1 MITNEFDEILIEY
14 RRVFPGSPFLET
26 WIPRQKFLRA
36 DFDGA
41 GSISISREDRGVY
54 GVALGPN
61 PLIGEDWKSFSIES
75 ASINQVPET
84 FILHDEW
91 DCHWAP
97 TIDGEI
103 DLNKNV
109 SDADI
114 DAFLRTNAPKS
125 SVYPGNK
132 EIVQWVHILEET
144 RLVAVA
150 ALCRWE
156 SGKVVISSV
165 ATDSGLRGKGLGK
178 ELMRRTLIA
187 GHKLGEKSLSLGV
200 MHQNES
206 AQRLYSAMGFK
217 KMHNF
222 SYFERR

>member
-1 MITNEFDEILIEY
+1 MIQRDFNEVLTEY
-14 RRVFPGSPFLET
+14 RNFFPDSPFLET

-36 DFDGA
+36 EVDRA

-61 PLIGEDWKSFSIES
+61 PIIGEDWKSFSIES
-75 ASINQVPET
+75 QSIHLVPET
-84 FILHDEW
+84 YVLHDEW
-91 DCHWAP
+91 DCYWAP
-97 TIDGEI
+97 TIADSI
-103 DLNKNV
+103 DQSESV
-109 SDADI
+109 TDAEI
-114 DAFLRTNAPKS
+114 DAFLRANAPKS
-125 SVYPGNK
+125 SVFPGGK
-132 EIVQWVHILEET
+132 EIVQWVQILEGDH
-144 RLVAVA
+144 LVAVA

-156 SGKVVISSV
+156 SGKIVISSV
-165 ATDSGLRGKGLGK
+165 ATDIALRGRGLGK
-178 ELMRRTLIA
+178 ELMRKTLIA
-187 GHKLGEKSLSLGV
+187 GHQLGEKSLSLGV